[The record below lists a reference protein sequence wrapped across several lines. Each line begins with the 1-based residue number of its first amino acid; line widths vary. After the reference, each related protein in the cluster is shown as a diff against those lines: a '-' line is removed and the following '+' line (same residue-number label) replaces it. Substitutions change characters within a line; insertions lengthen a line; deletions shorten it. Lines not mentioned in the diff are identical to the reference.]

1 MSTLNGA
8 MRVSATGLNAER
20 MRMDVISGNI
30 ANANS
35 MRTRTE
41 DAYRRRMVVLET
53 DGDGVKIRQIMEDPT
68 PLRAVAD
75 PDHPLADAQ
84 GYVYYSN
91 VNPVA
96 EMVNLLSA
104 NRAYEA
110 NVAAFN
116 SAKGMVRSALNIG
129 RM

>member
-68 PLRAVAD
+68 PLRAVND
-75 PDHPLADAQ
+75 PDHPLADNQ

-91 VNPVA
+91 VNPIA

-116 SAKGMVRSALNIG
+116 SAKGMVRAALNIG